1 MKESMSF
8 MHGSET
14 KLQLKLDASHH
25 LSKFYILQAKCSVRL
40 KSQSLDRE
48 HHKHTF
54 IRKWQHWKK
63 TLTFFYSPLSYNSF
77 LPHPFPNTAFSANF
91 WRA

>member
-14 KLQLKLDASHH
+14 KLQLKLYASHH

-40 KSQSLDRE
+40 KSQGLERE
-48 HHKHTF
+48 RHKH
-54 IRKWQHWKK
+54 IHQKVAA
-63 TLTFFYSPLSYNSF
+63 LEENSDLLLQSF
-77 LPHPFPNTAFSANF
+77 VLQQLPCPFPNTACSADF

>member
-1 MKESMSF
+1 MKESMYF

-40 KSQSLDRE
+40 KSQSLERTSQTHIHQKVAALD
-48 HHKHTF
+48 KHLHLL
-54 IRKWQHWKK
+54 QCSV
-63 TLTFFYSPLSYNSF
+63 LQQLLS
-77 LPHPFPNTAFSANF
+77 LIHI
-91 WRA
+91 